1 MRRSSSDLKALSRQA
16 LGGQWGLPVAACL
29 LIFICSIILT
39 LVITALLNP
48 YSVLSII
55 TCQIMIYI
63 VSLFVSLLQA
73 GYMKLLLNMNR
84 KALFSLRDLI
94 SPFTVQPDRFL
105 TVNLILLLVEL
116 LFSLPLD
123 VLSYR
128 TSGMASLAYSLGGSM
143 IVSLVG
149 LILSL
154 FFGLSN
160 YLLLDNPQMGAIESM
175 KISCR
180 LMKGNK
186 GRYFYISLS
195 FLPLYIACIF
205 TCLYRSPLAGALYG
219 RHQSPFLIWIL
230 PENWMLPA
238 PRRNLLSR
246 NSLLTALC
254 KEKKERGYPVKFLS
268 FIKAGT
274 LQDRSLFYSTRNQSH
289 RP

>member
-16 LGGQWGLPVAACL
+16 MRGQWGLPVSAYL

-84 KALFSLRDLI
+84 KEPFSLKDLI
-94 SPFTVQPDRFL
+94 SPFTIQPDRFL
-105 TVNLILLLVEL
+105 TVNLILLLVEVL
-116 LFSLPLD
+116 LALPLN

-128 TSGMASLAYSLGGSM
+128 TEGMTSLAFSLGGTM
-143 IVSLVG
+143 VQSLVG

-160 YLLLDNPQMGAIESM
+160 YLLLDNPQMGPIESL
-175 KISCR
+175 KISNH

-195 FLPLYIACIF
+195 FIPLSIACVFTCYIGFLWLEPYIANTMAHF
-205 TCLYRSPLAGALYG
+205 YMDVTGELDDPGPKEEPPVQG
-219 RHQSPFLIWIL
+219 QPF
-230 PENWMLPA
+230 NRYM
-238 PRRNLLSR
+238 
-246 NSLLTALC
+246 
-254 KEKKERGYPVKFLS
+254 
-268 FIKAGT
+268 
-274 LQDRSLFYSTRNQSH
+274 
-289 RP
+289 

>member
-84 KALFSLRDLI
+84 KEPFSLRDLI

-116 LFSLPLD
+116 LFSLPLGRIK
-123 VLSYR
+123 LPHQR
-128 TSGMASLAYSLGGSM
+128 H
-143 IVSLVG
+143 
-149 LILSL
+149 
-154 FFGLSN
+154 GLS
-160 YLLLDNPQMGAIESM
+160 G
-175 KISCR
+175 
-180 LMKGNK
+180 
-186 GRYFYISLS
+186 
-195 FLPLYIACIF
+195 
-205 TCLYRSPLAGALYG
+205 
-219 RHQSPFLIWIL
+219 
-230 PENWMLPA
+230 
-238 PRRNLLSR
+238 LLSGR
-246 NSLLTALC
+246 FHDRISG
-254 KEKKERGYPVKFLS
+254 RSYPVPVLRTVQLS
-268 FIKAGT
+268 ASG
-274 LQDRSLFYSTRNQSH
+274 
-289 RP
+289 

>member
-84 KALFSLRDLI
+84 KELFSLRDLI

-205 TCLYRSPLAGALYG
+205 TCYIA
-219 RHQSPFLIWIL
+219 IWIL

-274 LQDRSLFYSTRNQSH
+274 LQDSLFFIQRGIRVTDHEKSCGSFIHIH
-289 RP
+289 R

>member
-1 MRRSSSDLKALSRQA
+1 MKRSSSELKALSRQA
-16 LGGQWGLPVAACL
+16 LSGQWGLPVAACL
-29 LIFICSIILT
+29 LIFICSMILT

-73 GYMKLLLNMNR
+73 GYIKLLLNMDR
-84 KALFSLRDLI
+84 KEPFTLKDLI
-94 SPFTVQPDRFL
+94 SPFTIHPDRFL
-105 TVNLILLLVEL
+105 TVNLILLLVEV

-128 TSGMASLAYSLGGSM
+128 TSGMLSLAYSLGSSM
-143 IVSLVG
+143 IASLAG

-175 KISCR
+175 KVSCR

-186 GRYFYISLS
+186 GRYFYI
-195 FLPLYIACIF
+195 I
-205 TCLYRSPLAGALYG
+205 
-219 RHQSPFLIWIL
+219 
-230 PENWMLPA
+230 
-238 PRRNLLSR
+238 
-246 NSLLTALC
+246 
-254 KEKKERGYPVKFLS
+254 LS
-268 FIKAGT
+268 FIPLSLACVFTCYIGFLWLEPYIANTKAH
-274 LQDRSLFYSTRNQSH
+274 FYMDITGEPDDPGAREEPPVQEQPFNGYM
-289 RP
+289 